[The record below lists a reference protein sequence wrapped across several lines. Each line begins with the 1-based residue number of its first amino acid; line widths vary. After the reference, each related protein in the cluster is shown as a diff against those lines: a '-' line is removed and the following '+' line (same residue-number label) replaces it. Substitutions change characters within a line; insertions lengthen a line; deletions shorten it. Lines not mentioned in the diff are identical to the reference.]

1 MYTLI
6 IMKFE
11 WDLKKEALNIKK
23 HNVAF
28 SEAASVFFDDNAI
41 AEFDLLHSN
50 SEDKFKVIGF
60 SSRLNLLFVVFVE
73 RDKKSVRII
82 SARKATKSE
91 RTKYEEKNR

>member
-1 MYTLI
+1 M
-6 IMKFE
+6 
-11 WDLKKEALNIKK
+11 
-23 HNVAF
+23 
-28 SEAASVFFDDNAI
+28 FFDDNAI

-50 SEDKFKVIGF
+50 SEDRFKVIGF